1 MTTSAE
7 LMRKYADIINEIS
20 DHNVTEDWTDEGP
33 ERIPGPDELP
43 RPLPAPRRSDNL
55 PGPKASN
62 SDRPEGR
69 IPANSRYLKGLKD
82 KMMPDGSIRL
92 GGQRPVDGA
101 SNSDRPEG
109 RIPANSRYLKGLKDK
124 MMPDGSLRLGGQ
136 RSAPK

>member
-20 DHNVTEDWTDEGP
+20 DHNVVEDWTDSGP
-33 ERIPGPDELP
+33 AGPQPHDNV
-43 RPLPAPRRSDNL
+43 RPTHQPWRSDNL
-55 PGPKASN
+55 PVPKASN

-92 GGQRPVDGA
+92 GGQRPVPKPQLA
-101 SNSDRPEG
+101 ELS
-109 RIPANSRYLKGLKDK
+109 PALKDK
-124 MMPDGSLRLGGQ
+124 VTNQ
-136 RSAPK
+136 RRDK